1 MLRRVFRT
9 TVSIILVLTVLVNIQ
24 IPALQAHA
32 SEKTSSAA
40 IVQSQM
46 NGWNAASTLSPGTT
60 TNELPDSA
68 VQQSNAARKPDIG
81 EEIEDNS
88 NVWTQIEDL
97 FTKNTYVRS
106 EGENS
111 VAVIYEDITNNG
123 IKVSNGNKWIDLV
136 PEDGC
141 FYIVATTDSAVRFT
155 NVFDSVDY
163 QFASVAGNAQ
173 IKVIYEGQRDNNDF
187 EFSIGCSNGLYV
199 KAQDDGFGVFK
210 NEDPVFTVSAPIAV
224 DIGGSCGDVAV
235 SVSKNGNLLLS
246 VNEDWLSELSRA
258 YPVAVSFTVG
268 GVSQDIPQVVKS
280 TTAI

>member
-88 NVWTQIEDL
+88 NVWT
-97 FTKNTYVRS
+97 
-106 EGENS
+106 
-111 VAVIYEDITNNG
+111 
-123 IKVSNGNKWIDLV
+123 
-136 PEDGC
+136 
-141 FYIVATTDSAVRFT
+141 
-155 NVFDSVDY
+155 
-163 QFASVAGNAQ
+163 
-173 IKVIYEGQRDNNDF
+173 
-187 EFSIGCSNGLYV
+187 
-199 KAQDDGFGVFK
+199 
-210 NEDPVFTVSAPIAV
+210 
-224 DIGGSCGDVAV
+224 
-235 SVSKNGNLLLS
+235 
-246 VNEDWLSELSRA
+246 
-258 YPVAVSFTVG
+258 
-268 GVSQDIPQVVKS
+268 
-280 TTAI
+280 

>member
-1 MLRRVFRT
+1 
-9 TVSIILVLTVLVNIQ
+9 
-24 IPALQAHA
+24 
-32 SEKTSSAA
+32 
-40 IVQSQM
+40 
-46 NGWNAASTLSPGTT
+46 
-60 TNELPDSA
+60 
-68 VQQSNAARKPDIG
+68 
-81 EEIEDNS
+81 
-88 NVWTQIEDL
+88 
-97 FTKNTYVRS
+97 
-106 EGENS
+106 
-111 VAVIYEDITNNG
+111 
-123 IKVSNGNKWIDLV
+123 
-136 PEDGC
+136 
-141 FYIVATTDSAVRFT
+141 
-155 NVFDSVDY
+155 
-163 QFASVAGNAQ
+163 
-173 IKVIYEGQRDNNDF
+173 VIYEGQRDNNDF